1 VAKYA
6 SVADYM
12 ADVPQDRRAAMEDL
26 RRTVIEAA
34 PQATETIAY
43 NMPALRLDGKF
54 LVSYQAFKNHY
65 SVFPWTERMAAELGD
80 ALKPYM
86 HGKGTLRFPADE
98 PVPGELVAQI
108 IRIRIEELRT
118 AAGGG

>member
-1 VAKYA
+1 MAKYV
-6 SVADYM
+6 SVADYL
-12 ADVPQDRRAAMEDL
+12 ADLSGDRRAAMEDL
-26 RRTVIEAA
+26 RRAVTEAA
-34 PQATETIAY
+34 PEATETIAY

-65 SVFPWTERMAAELGD
+65 SLFPWSDHMAARLGD

-98 PVPGELVAQI
+98 PIPADLVRKVVG
-108 IRIRIEELRT
+108 IRMEEVR
-118 AAGGG
+118 AER